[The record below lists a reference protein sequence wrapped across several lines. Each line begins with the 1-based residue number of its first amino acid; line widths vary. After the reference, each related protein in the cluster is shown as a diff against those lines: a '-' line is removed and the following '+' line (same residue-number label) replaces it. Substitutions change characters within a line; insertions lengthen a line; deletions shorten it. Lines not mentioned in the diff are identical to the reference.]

1 MPQENVFGIVPYAF
15 EPEYTEEE
23 LENLTTDTNYVQLFQ
38 HQKNSVPVDNAFIVN
53 IAVIQL
59 GDLGCITDH
68 DQFDLQILNADDLS
82 LAFNQSMMFILL

>member
-38 HQKNSVPVDNAFIVN
+38 H
-53 IAVIQL
+53 
-59 GDLGCITDH
+59 
-68 DQFDLQILNADDLS
+68 
-82 LAFNQSMMFILL
+82 